1 MGVPGVLPDLK
12 RALRLLR
19 LTRAAWLPIVPGA
32 LGWGRSP
39 RAGRE
44 AEMLLQVPGAG
55 VRASAALLSS
65 RLPGARSGRWA
76 LRPAGGAVPDDV
88 VR

>member
-1 MGVPGVLPDLK
+1 MGVPGILPDLK

-32 LGWGRSP
+32 LGWGRSLSE
-39 RAGRE
+39 GRE
-44 AEMLLQVPGAG
+44 AEMMLRVPGAG

-65 RLPGARSGRWA
+65 RLAGACSGRWS
-76 LRPAGGAVPDDV
+76 RSPAGGAVPDDV
-88 VR
+88 VQ